1 MVERTTRV
9 AKPTRAP
16 DSVVWAVVT
25 RQKSLNELPP
35 CVEALVTGRRHAEW
49 PRRRCTVCSG

>member
-1 MVERTTRV
+1 M
-9 AKPTRAP
+9 
-16 DSVVWAVVT
+16 WAVVT

-49 PRRRCTVCSG
+49 PTGEAMTLYGLLWVAASFCAFLAI